1 MREETSACP
10 GTVAQQVA
18 RSAVFGDEIM
28 KICTPL
34 GSKECKALP
43 QSGLWSIKCAIFKE
57 YPQYWHCPEG
67 FEESWK
73 KLLNRHVTQKHS
85 PTFILCMMSF
95 TRKVMIT
102 TIQHVY
108 NTYIVCKASNTPT
121 AHVSHHIIHV
131 YVYYIILCM
140 CTVQ

>member
-1 MREETSACP
+1 MSACP

-28 KICTPL
+28 KICTLL

-67 FEESWK
+67 FEETWK
-73 KLLNRHVTQKHS
+73 KLLNRHAAGCVEKNQHSTCIYKWHVTQKHS
-85 PTFILCMMSF
+85 PTFILPYLPEYRSHRCISR
-95 TRKVMIT
+95 TSK
-102 TIQHVY
+102 IQMLDKTFKSTGV
-108 NTYIVCKASNTPT
+108 
-121 AHVSHHIIHV
+121 
-131 YVYYIILCM
+131 
-140 CTVQ
+140 